1 MVHLNIAELE
11 SPIGTITV
19 AVRNGRL
26 SALSFGN
33 HWAEQVRWLERRFGA
48 IDFTPSADPAGVV
61 SALRAYFDGQL
72 TAIDGIDV
80 DMGGTPFQ
88 ASVWFALRRVPAGQ
102 TTSYGALARAVGS
115 PHAAR
120 AVGAANGQNPVSIVV
135 PCHRAIG
142 GNGQLVGYGGGLDRK
157 RWLLQ
162 HEGWIELKD
171 QGSRLKSQTE
181 LQMTFS
187 L

>member
-1 MVHLNIAELE
+1 MERLNIAELE
-11 SPIGTITV
+11 SPIGTVTV

-26 SALSFGN
+26 CALSFAN
-33 HWAEQVRWLERRFGA
+33 HWTEQVRWLERRFGP
-48 IDFTPSADPAGVV
+48 IDFIPSTDPAGVV
-61 SALRAYFDGQL
+61 RALRAYFDGRL
-72 TAIDGIDV
+72 TAIDTIDV

-88 ASVWFALRRVPAGQ
+88 ASVWFALRRVPAGH

-142 GNGQLVGYGGGLDRK
+142 GDGRLVGYGGGLDRK
-157 RWLLQ
+157 EWLLQ
-162 HEGWIELKD
+162 HEGWNNAD
-171 QGSRLKSQTE
+171 GSRLKARGE
-181 LQMTFS
+181 LQNQMT
-187 L
+187 LRL